1 MTPNP
6 AVLLGLRASGL
17 EDRSL
22 RVRMEGW
29 VRRCGYRTRFTDDA
43 HEAISWLG
51 QEDFAATFVDSDMGR
66 AEGEALWRR
75 IRPIASGS
83 YGSGSGGSGPYG
95 SCRVV
100 LMARESGRNLWFEAL
115 RSGVATVLPFPPR
128 EAMVQAALQAAT
140 RGWTSDRSRP

>member
-1 MTPNP
+1 MMTNP
-6 AVLLGLRASGL
+6 AVLLGLRASGS

-75 IRPIASGS
+75 IRPAASGPQ
-83 YGSGSGGSGPYG
+83 GSR
-95 SCRVV
+95 RVV
-100 LMARESGRNLWFEAL
+100 LMAREQGRNLWFEAL
-115 RSGVATVLPFPPR
+115 RNGVVTVLPFPPR
-128 EAMVQAALQAAT
+128 EAMVQAALRAAT
-140 RGWTSDRSRP
+140 RGWAPDGER

>member
-1 MTPNP
+1 
-6 AVLLGLRASGL
+6 
-17 EDRSL
+17 
-22 RVRMEGW
+22 MEGW

-51 QEDFAATFVDSDMGR
+51 REDFAATFVDSDMGR

-75 IRPIASGS
+75 IRPIAP
-83 YGSGSGGSGPYG
+83 GPYG

-115 RSGVATVLPFPPR
+115 RSGVATVLPFPPH
-128 EAMVQAALQAAT
+128 EAMVQAALRAAT
-140 RGWTSDRSRP
+140 RGWSSDRSRP